1 MDSLTP
7 LLAGNEW
14 WVATLLIG
22 LGLVLVFRFG
32 LPLLRRESAGR
43 KRGGRAAS
51 GPATIPPGVRLE
63 AQPLL
68 TKGEAALY
76 NLMRVAV
83 QEQFLIFAQVPVWS
97 LVDVRAAEGAL
108 RSQVL
113 SQIAFKRVQFVLV
126 HPGTLR
132 VAKVVEFEDPEA
144 ASPQRQ
150 AREQLLDAV
159 FSRAGIPVVR
169 LNAQREYSVAALAGL
184 LGVEPAELDDP

>member
-32 LPLLRRESAGR
+32 LPLLRRESVGR
-43 KRGGRAAS
+43 KRRAGAVGGL
-51 GPATIPPGVRLE
+51 ATIPPGVRLE

-68 TKGEAALY
+68 TRGEAALY

-83 QEQFLIFAQVPVWS
+83 QEQFLIFAQVPLWC
-97 LVDVRAAEGAL
+97 LVEVRAAESTL

-132 VAKVVEFEDPEA
+132 VAKVVEFEDPEE
-144 ASPQRQ
+144 ASPQKQ
-150 AREQLLDAV
+150 AREHLLDTV

-184 LGVEPAELDDP
+184 LGVEPASLDDP